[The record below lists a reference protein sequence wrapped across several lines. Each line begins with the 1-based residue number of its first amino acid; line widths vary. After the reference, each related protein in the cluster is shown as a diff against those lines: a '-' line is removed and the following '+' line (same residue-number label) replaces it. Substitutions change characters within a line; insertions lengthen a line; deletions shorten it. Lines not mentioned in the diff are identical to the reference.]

1 LKLVFIF
8 TLVKFYL
15 LTVKF
20 TKTWQLRKKL
30 LKKLQRK
37 PLPRKRKLQRRKNN
51 FSFLESKKYQ
61 SPGFIPGLSYRLVNA
76 ARRSGPTFSPDVSPS
91 RSATTIRTPPRRYP
105 HSPVRCSRS
114 RVPWRSGMD
123 TDTTRQCGP
132 EPTYKSDRP

>member
-1 LKLVFIF
+1 VYSKFFTKSEKFFGGLKLVFIF

-61 SPGFIPGLSYRLVNA
+61 SPGIYSGTFILYTSLLL
-76 ARRSGPTFSPDVSPS
+76 PS
-91 RSATTIRTPPRRYP
+91 FET
-105 HSPVRCSRS
+105 RS
-114 RVPWRSGMD
+114 RPPF
-123 TDTTRQCGP
+123 QAA
-132 EPTYKSDRP
+132 

>member
-51 FSFLESKKYQ
+51 FGFLESKKYQ
-61 SPGFIPGLSYRLVNA
+61 SPGFTPGLLFFYTSLLPPSSESLAPPAFQRLYQY
-76 ARRSGPTFSPDVSPS
+76 S
-91 RSATTIRTPPRRYP
+91 TPNVEY
-105 HSPVRCSRS
+105 SILNFIK
-114 RVPWRSGMD
+114 
-123 TDTTRQCGP
+123 
-132 EPTYKSDRP
+132 E